1 MIVKEQEIQY
11 NLTDDKNIFLLMST
25 VREGINYKLFSNIVK
40 NSPFNIKEWSDFLS
54 LSERTIQR
62 YKKEKKAFEPIHSEK
77 ILKITILFKRG
88 AEIFGSA
95 KKFNTWLESENLAIG
110 GMTPKSFLDNAFGI
124 NYIEDELH
132 RIEHGILA

>member
-1 MIVKEQEIQY
+1 MIVKEQV
-11 NLTDDKNIFLLMST
+11 LLMST
-25 VREGINYKLFSNIVK
+25 VREGINYKLFSSIVK

-62 YKKEKKAFEPIHSEK
+62 YKKEKKVFEPIHSEK
-77 ILKITILFKRG
+77 ILKITLLFKKG
-88 AEIFGSA
+88 AEVFGNS